1 MGTNYYLVS
10 NDSESSEPRRL
21 RHIGKSSGGWCF
33 SLHVY
38 PDEGINTLDDWF
50 LLFNAEDLQIVDE
63 YGTRIHPDEMITRIT
78 EREGMVIDWDAITHN
93 SFYNYTSKEE
103 FLKKNHAEEG
113 PNNLLRHKVDGN
125 WCIANGEGTWDYLV
139 GDFC

>member
-1 MGTNYYLVS
+1 MGTNYYLQPI
-10 NDSESSEPRRL
+10 DPEDTRKT

-50 LLFNAEDLQIVDE
+50 LLFNTEGIRIVDE
-63 YGTRIHPDEMITRIT
+63 YGKEIHPDGMMIKIT
-78 EREGMVIDWDAITHN
+78 VRESIPIDWDTIEQK
-93 SFYNYTSKEE
+93 SFFNYVSREE
-103 FLKKNHAEEG
+103 FYERNGAEEG